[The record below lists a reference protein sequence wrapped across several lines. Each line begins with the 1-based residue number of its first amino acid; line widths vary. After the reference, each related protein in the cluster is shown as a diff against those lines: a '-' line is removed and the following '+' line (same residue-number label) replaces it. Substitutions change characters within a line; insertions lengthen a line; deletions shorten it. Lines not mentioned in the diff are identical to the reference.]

1 MSSKTTTKSDQNS
14 SNTLNYDSKSKGL
27 YDQLSGG
34 AGSYLQGLIQNPFGN
49 PAFNLG
55 AGASAKGAA
64 QQGSNNMQA
73 LMSQMRTSG
82 FGGKA
87 GNAFQ
92 MAQTGRMGRANSGM
106 SSNANLQNIFQ
117 ALSRQQGAAGQ
128 AMAFQP
134 LLTGESGKMSG
145 TQTQTSGGLG
155 SWLPQLIGAGLGVA
169 GGVMTGGAST
179 ALGGIMKG
187 ASSLPASSPFGLG
200 GNSGSMF
207 PAFNQASPFGG

>member
-1 MSSKTTTKSDQNS
+1 MSKKTTTTSDQTS
-14 SNTLNYDSKSKGL
+14 SNTLSYDSKSKGL

-34 AGSYLQGLIQNPFGN
+34 AGNYLQGLIQNPFGN
-49 PAFNLG
+49 PAYGLG

-64 QQGSNNMQA
+64 QQGSNNMAA
-73 LMSQMRTSG
+73 LMSQMKQSG

-92 MAQTGRMGRANSGM
+92 MAQMGKMGRANSGI
-106 SSNANLQNIFQ
+106 SSNAQLQNIFQ

-134 LLTGESGKMSG
+134 LLTGETGKMNGTS
-145 TQTQTSGGLG
+145 TQTTGGLG
-155 SWLPQLIGAGLGVA
+155 SWLPQLLGAGLGMA
-169 GGVMTGGAST
+169 GGLMTGGAST

-207 PAFNQASPFGG
+207 PGFNQASPFGG